1 MISHNVVSRAHVS
14 TTVMFYFEVYCIR
27 VVFKRLKK
35 KKKGSRENQNTN
47 DPQHSS
53 RGPRTVRN
61 SGYAE
66 RKKKKRK
73 LKPRF
78 FFVLVFL
85 FLSACMRAEFPS
97 LHFFFF
103 FFLDSLSSLLACE
116 PNLLICISFF
126 FFLQPRQ
133 ELTWSPLPP
142 SLSRSAS
149 RHCAPCARLSR
160 SRLPA
165 ASLRF
170 SPCCRSS

>member
-85 FLSACMRAEFPS
+85 FLSACMRTEFPS

-103 FFLDSLSSLLACE
+103 FFTAATGVDLVATATIAVPLRVAPLCSLCSPLSISPSCRFASFLSLL
-116 PNLLICISFF
+116 SK
-126 FFLQPRQ
+126 
-133 ELTWSPLPP
+133 
-142 SLSRSAS
+142 
-149 RHCAPCARLSR
+149 
-160 SRLPA
+160 
-165 ASLRF
+165 
-170 SPCCRSS
+170 